1 MIFTCP
7 THSFHQLDV
16 YNSYI
21 SKILILESTAK
32 FKGVCRKFWNKLPRI
47 SQARISGQ
55 GGQNRGHQILPPN
68 FADDGGR
75 HGVCG

>member
-1 MIFTCP
+1 VFA
-7 THSFHQLDV
+7 
-16 YNSYI
+16 
-21 SKILILESTAK
+21 ESS
-32 FKGVCRKFWNKLPRI
+32 GYKLPRI